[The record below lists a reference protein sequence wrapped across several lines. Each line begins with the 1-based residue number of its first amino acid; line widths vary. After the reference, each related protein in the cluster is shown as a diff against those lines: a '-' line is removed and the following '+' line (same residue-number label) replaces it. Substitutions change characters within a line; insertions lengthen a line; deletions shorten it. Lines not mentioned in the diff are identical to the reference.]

1 MQMIETEVR
10 VLRHLPNYG
19 VEVEILDDHNA
30 IETYPYRLR
39 NLAGQT
45 YVVRNPEIEVT
56 TTDGRVTFRRTELKL
71 FPINFDR
78 FKDGERATLLSSPHS
93 GFLAGIR
100 QQTVSPAQG

>member
-30 IETYPYRLR
+30 IDVYPYSLR

-45 YVVRNPEIEVT
+45 YVVRNPEIEIT
-56 TTDGRVTFRRTELKL
+56 TTDGRIASRRAELKL
-71 FPINFDR
+71 FPVNFDR
-78 FKDGERATLLSSPHS
+78 FKDGERATLLSSPHG

-100 QQTVSPAQG
+100 QRTVSPA